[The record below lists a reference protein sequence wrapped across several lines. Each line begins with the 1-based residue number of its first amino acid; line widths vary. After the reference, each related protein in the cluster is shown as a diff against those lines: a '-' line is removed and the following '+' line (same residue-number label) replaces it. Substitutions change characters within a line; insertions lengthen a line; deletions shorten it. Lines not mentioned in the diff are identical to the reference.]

1 MSRTI
6 VDFHVHPFDN
16 MDYSLNM
23 YPDVYPLDGGG
34 MEKQASGSGDYPYLR
49 KRSQHKVQGAEFR
62 GSEEAEPGGVKA

>member
-34 MEKQASGSGDYPYLR
+34 MENSFGAAGIPIFAEA
-49 KRSQHKVQGAEFR
+49 SQHKVQGAEFR